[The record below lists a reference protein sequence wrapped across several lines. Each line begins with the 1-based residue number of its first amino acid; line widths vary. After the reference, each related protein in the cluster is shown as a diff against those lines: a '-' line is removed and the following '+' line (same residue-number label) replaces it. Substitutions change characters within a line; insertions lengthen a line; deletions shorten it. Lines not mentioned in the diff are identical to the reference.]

1 VPPADRMD
9 SHAPPSFGA
18 AVRGIS
24 KVGRCYRARLVSIAA
39 DADFVGQVRCQL
51 APVPFFAN
59 LRAGRWYVPNPDG
72 LCHFKSSDGHP
83 QERTKF
89 STSRL
94 NLNVLSA
101 LQEAGSLCI
110 VDATRRGKRF
120 PDALS
125 ITVPMWCAV
134 INRLRA
140 QSFDQAAEPGLFPEW
155 VPLHEVDK
163 IEASI
168 DGFCEDVLE
177 VAPDILD
184 IVRQLQH
191 PIHPVWLAHGDLLP
205 HCGPGSQQQPSTS
218 EYLVLWC
225 LSASEARGAEAAR
238 EHQSLTYVQGAGDD
252 EEAWSLGLTP
262 SHFFA
267 HRSELLAS
275 LAPEDLVPEIL
286 QRQHEAPLLLADQP
300 TRILGTRLL
309 LCSRAVEGPCIVL
322 NQATGT
328 STTKTLQLRC
338 PPAKRPKPPDAHLRA
353 MQALEAFLH
362 EHEGPVVLVAST
374 NEDLPSLIFLSVL
387 AIVLEGEGG
396 GGGGGLG
403 RVEKLH
409 IRKALCKVATVGVP
423 PELPRHFMNEIT
435 RFCNSAPSRSTRSS
449 TPQSGC
455 HFE

>member
-1 VPPADRMD
+1 MD
-9 SHAPPSFGA
+9 SHTPPSFGA

-24 KVGRCYRARLVSIAA
+24 KVGRSYRARLVSIAA
-39 DADFVGQVRCQL
+39 DADFVGEIRCQL

-59 LRAGRWYVPNPDG
+59 LRAGRWYLPNPDG

-83 QERTKF
+83 QERAKF

-94 NLNVLSA
+94 NLNVLAA
-101 LQEAGSLCI
+101 LQEAGSLCL

-125 ITVPMWCAV
+125 ITVPTWVAV

-140 QSFDQAAEPGLFPEW
+140 RSLDGVREPAIFPEW
-155 VPLHEVDK
+155 VPRNEVEK
-163 IEASI
+163 IEESI
-168 DGFCEDVLE
+168 DEFCEDVLE

-191 PIHPVWLAHGDLLP
+191 PIHPVWVAHGDLLP
-205 HCGPGSQQQPSTS
+205 HCGPASQQPSTA

-238 EHQSLTYVQGAGDD
+238 EHQSLPYVQGAGDD

-262 SHFFA
+262 AHFFA

-286 QRQHEAPLLLADQP
+286 QREHEAPLLVPVQP
-300 TRILGTRLL
+300 ARILGTRLM
-309 LCSRAVEGPCIVL
+309 LCSRAVEGPCIML

-328 STTKTLQLRC
+328 TTSKTLQLRC

-353 MQALEAFLH
+353 MQAVEAFLH
-362 EHEGPVVLVAST
+362 EHTGPIVLVATT
-374 NEDLPSLIFLSVL
+374 NDDLPSLIFLAVL
-387 AIVLEGEGG
+387 AIVLESEDSGG
-396 GGGGGLG
+396 AVGLA

-409 IRKALCKVATVGVP
+409 IRKALCKVATAGVP

-435 RFCNSAPSRSTRSS
+435 RFCNSAPTRSTRSS